1 MGLAKFASDIEIEST
16 DQLLQMVKEYFK
28 PPKRD
33 LRGFASI
40 NEVTNMEG
48 VETFSDDDDGDE
60 VNANVNVPEV
70 PHGVLV
76 SRQKPFLNSNS
87 CFSVRRLMKLG
98 CRH

>member
-1 MGLAKFASDIEIEST
+1 MGMGLAKFASDIEIEST

-60 VNANVNVPEV
+60 VNAYVNVPEL
-70 PHGVLV
+70 PHVAATSHKTGED
-76 SRQKPFLNSNS
+76 
-87 CFSVRRLMKLG
+87 G
-98 CRH
+98 